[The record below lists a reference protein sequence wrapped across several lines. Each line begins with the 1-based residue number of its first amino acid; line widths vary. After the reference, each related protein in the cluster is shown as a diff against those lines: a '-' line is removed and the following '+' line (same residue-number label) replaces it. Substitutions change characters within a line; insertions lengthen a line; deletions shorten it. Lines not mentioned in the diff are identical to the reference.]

1 MEIGISVARL
11 DSMSKRSLL
20 LSAVLFCFV
29 AAGCAGSGS
38 PVAPG
43 PSSAGGAS
51 ISGSI
56 LSGGSSSA
64 MTSSING
71 SAINGLVVTVAGTA
85 IKSSVD
91 AAGRFRLDGV
101 PNGDLQLQF
110 TGPVTATI
118 PVPQVQP
125 AETITLVLSLSTTT
139 VTLESQLRSGAGEE
153 QVEGRIESLP
163 PTMPAGS
170 LKVAGRTV
178 TTDASTTFRNS
189 GGTAAFA
196 DLEIGFRVHVKGRTS
211 GNNILASSLEIQN
224 TNTTIPVNV
233 NGVIDTLSGSAAT
246 FQFKIGSRIVKGD
259 TFTIFFGDG
268 NAARTFADLADGD
281 RVEVKGLQRDG
292 YVYAE
297 RIHINGAGDDD
308 DDDQDSSASI
318 QGRVNALAGTPP
330 SLVLTVGTTIVRTTT
345 DTEVKRRGDIQTL
358 AAIRL
363 GPGRSRHRG
372 AAARWLAD
380 RPADRVE
387 RRCAWRGGG
396 DRGISRQRCGNV
408 PHDHIQDQRI
418 LDPDVRDDSVR
429 GHRVRGG
436 QGRLEAHRQGDLGPE
451 RRDSGDKG

>member
-1 MEIGISVARL
+1 
-11 DSMSKRSLL
+11 
-20 LSAVLFCFV
+20 
-29 AAGCAGSGS
+29 
-38 PVAPG
+38 
-43 PSSAGGAS
+43 
-51 ISGSI
+51 
-56 LSGGSSSA
+56 
-64 MTSSING
+64 MTSSSTG
-71 SAINGLVVTVAGTA
+71 SAINGLVVTVAGTGL
-85 IKSSVD
+85 KSSID

-178 TTDASTTFRNS
+178 TTDASTIIRNS
-189 GGTAAFA
+189 GGAAAFA
-196 DLEIGFRVHVKGRTS
+196 ALEIGFRVHVKGRTS
-211 GNNILASSLEIQN
+211 GNNILATSVEIQN

-246 FQFKIGSRIVKGD
+246 FQFKVGSRIVKGD
-259 TFTIFFGDG
+259 AFTIFFGDG
-268 NAARTFADLADGD
+268 NAARTFADLTDGD

-297 RIHINGAGDDD
+297 RIHINGADDDDDD

-318 QGRVNALAGTPP
+318 HGKVNALSGASP
-330 SLVLTVGTTIVRTTT
+330 SLLLTVGTTIVRTTS
-345 DTEVKRRGDIQTL
+345 DTEVKRRGDVQTL

-363 GPGRSRHRG
+363 GQDVHVIGTRQPDGSLIARRIELNDDAPGAEVEIEGSAG
-372 AAARWLAD
+372 GVAGTCPAITFKVNGYSIQTSATTVFEGITCAAIKGGSKLNAKGTSGPNGVILAT
-380 RPADRVE
+380 RV
-387 RRCAWRGGG
+387 
-396 DRGISRQRCGNV
+396 
-408 PHDHIQDQRI
+408 
-418 LDPDVRDDSVR
+418 
-429 GHRVRGG
+429 
-436 QGRLEAHRQGDLGPE
+436 
-451 RRDSGDKG
+451 KG

>member
-1 MEIGISVARL
+1 
-11 DSMSKRSLL
+11 
-20 LSAVLFCFV
+20 
-29 AAGCAGSGS
+29 
-38 PVAPG
+38 
-43 PSSAGGAS
+43 
-51 ISGSI
+51 
-56 LSGGSSSA
+56 
-64 MTSSING
+64 MTSSSNG

-345 DTEVKRRGDIQTL
+345 DTEVKRRGDVQTL

-363 GPGRSRHRG
+363 GQDVHVIGVRQPDGSLIARRIELNDDAPGAEVEIEGSAG
-372 AAARWLAD
+372 SVAGTCPTITFKINGYSIQTSATTVFEGIACAAVKGGSKLTAKGTSGPNGVILAT
-380 RPADRVE
+380 RV
-387 RRCAWRGGG
+387 
-396 DRGISRQRCGNV
+396 
-408 PHDHIQDQRI
+408 
-418 LDPDVRDDSVR
+418 
-429 GHRVRGG
+429 
-436 QGRLEAHRQGDLGPE
+436 
-451 RRDSGDKG
+451 KG